1 MQQHAGTKGA
11 IAETSTLNCRLAV
24 PICISKWTQRGAQ
37 LLLRT
42 QTKVLNGDLEA
53 TFRGWYTAFRCE
65 VKTRTA

>member
-1 MQQHAGTKGA
+1 MSERRGA
-11 IAETSTLNCRLAV
+11 IAERLTPNRRLAV
-24 PICISKWTQRGAQ
+24 PICISKWTQRDAQ

-65 VKTRTA
+65 VETRTA